1 MSLCNTL
8 PFDEVKEVH
17 VNTLTGLGA
26 SYQMK
31 GFFFLE
37 DKGAKLLKINFKG
50 LAFGGHYGGHNVNIQ
65 VSSAARKTIQRA
77 RDYTESQVD
86 EILAEVQRKMLNGE
100 MIVEYE
106 KLKPDNQEPL
116 GNLGV

>member
-1 MSLCNTL
+1 MYYTL

-31 GFFFLE
+31 GYFFLE
-37 DKGAKLLKINFKG
+37 DKEDKLIKINFKG

-65 VSSAARKTIQRA
+65 VSSAARKSIVSA
-77 RDYTESQVD
+77 RGCTEAQVD

-100 MIVEYE
+100 MIVEYD
-106 KLKPDNQEPL
+106 KLKPDNREPL
-116 GNLGV
+116 GDLGV